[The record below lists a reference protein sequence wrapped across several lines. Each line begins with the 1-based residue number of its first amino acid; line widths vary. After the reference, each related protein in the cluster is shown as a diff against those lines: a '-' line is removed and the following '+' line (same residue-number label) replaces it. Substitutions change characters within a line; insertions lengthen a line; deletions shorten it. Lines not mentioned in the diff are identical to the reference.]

1 MVARLKSIGL
11 FALACIAMSMAS
23 GKADAATTIYDVR
36 VADNNGF
43 TQIHGKVSVRSEMQ
57 INAQS
62 STYANISPAPF
73 FELFG
78 LSQLG
83 EIHRAAFWL
92 PWAMPVP
99 QYAGGA
105 AAGTRLYGAMSG
117 IDTPLLFANFVSG
130 DPSSIFA
137 NFPAGGGL
145 VIAYAGSGQE
155 DAFTYGNL
163 YPTMILSRAPILS
176 ISSAVPEPGAW
187 ATMLLGFGL
196 IGGAMRRRQKARM
209 KFGQALRT
217 S

>member
-1 MVARLKSIGL
+1 MVVRLKWIGL
-11 FALACIAMSMAS
+11 FALAFIAMAVAS
-23 GKADAATTIYDVR
+23 GKAEAATTIYDVQ

-43 TQIHGKVSVRSEMQ
+43 TQIHGTVTLRSEMQ

-105 AAGTRLYGAMSG
+105 AAGTRLYGAMAG
-117 IDTPLLFANFVSG
+117 IDTPLLFANFISG
-130 DPSSIFA
+130 EPSSIFA

-155 DAFTYGNL
+155 DAFTYGNA
-163 YPTMILSRAPILS
+163 YPTMILLRAPILS
-176 ISSAVPEPGAW
+176 ISSAVPEPGTW
-187 ATMLLGFGL
+187 AMML
-196 IGGAMRRRQKARM
+196 IGFSLMGAAMRYRRRPM
-209 KFGQALRT
+209 TGMRRI
-217 S
+217 